1 MKISTTGAVLFLA
14 LFAATASAAS
24 TDQEATNAQT
34 GEAQSRG
41 EQGQHDMEG
50 AHGYQNP
57 AGEDPQPR
65 LTEETIENAHGTD
78 AAELE
83 DDEHPHQH

>member
-1 MKISTTGAVLFLA
+1 MKVSTTGAA
-14 LFAATASAAS
+14 LFAALLATAASAAS
-24 TDQEATNAQT
+24 NDQEATNAQT

-65 LTEETIENAHGTD
+65 LSEETIENAHGTD
-78 AAELE
+78 AAELKDE
-83 DDEHPHQH
+83 EHPHEH

>member
-1 MKISTTGAVLFLA
+1 MNISKTGAAILLA
-14 LFAATASAAS
+14 LFATAASAAS
-24 TDQEATNAQT
+24 NDQEATNAQT
-34 GEAQSRG
+34 GEAQDRG

-78 AAELE
+78 AAELKDE
-83 DDEHPHQH
+83 EHPHKH